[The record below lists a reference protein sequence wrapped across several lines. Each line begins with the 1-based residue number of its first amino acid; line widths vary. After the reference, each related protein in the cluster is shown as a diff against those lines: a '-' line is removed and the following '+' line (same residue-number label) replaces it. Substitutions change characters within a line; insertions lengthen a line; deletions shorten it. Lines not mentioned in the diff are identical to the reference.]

1 VVKHRR
7 RLCLVLTAAGLVL
20 SARGAGAHPEIS
32 PQLVNRYLALV
43 VIDSRVEVFASYLFG
58 PLPGAERRRSMD
70 GDQDGLI
77 SEIEMTEEARRW
89 AARAGELYTL
99 AIDGQ
104 DTVARATA
112 TVELGTDRSTGAAAV
127 VIELRAQVAL
137 VPGPHALR
145 IEPGRDPDRLGETEL
160 GIDPGPGWVLA
171 ASHLGRAAPP
181 AEGHVA
187 LARFK
192 FDGPRVSL
200 LEDRSAT
207 FLVRTTPVEPAPGH
221 RGVPGWLLG
230 GAFGAALV
238 GSLAVVLRRRR
249 PPRAG
254 A

>member
-1 VVKHRR
+1 MVKHRR
-7 RLCLVLTAAGLVL
+7 RLCLATALAGLVL

-32 PQLVNRYLALV
+32 PQLVNRYFALV
-43 VIDSRVEVFASYLFG
+43 VVDSRVEVFSSYLFG
-58 PLPGAERRRSMD
+58 PLPGADRRRSID
-70 GDQDGLI
+70 ADQDGLI

-89 AARAGELYTL
+89 AARASELYTL

-104 DTVARATA
+104 DTAAPATA
-112 TVELGTDRSTGAAAV
+112 TVELGSDRSTGAAAV
-127 VIELRAQVAL
+127 VIELRAQVP
-137 VPGPHALR
+137 VVRGPHTLR
-145 IEPGRDPDRLGETEL
+145 IEPGHDPGRLGETEL
-160 GIDPGPGWVLA
+160 GIDPGPGWILV

-181 AEGHVA
+181 AEGQVSKT
-187 LARFK
+187 RFK

-207 FLVRTTPVEPAPGH
+207 FLVRPAPREPTPSH

-230 GAFGAALV
+230 GALGAALV

-249 PPRAG
+249 LPRAG